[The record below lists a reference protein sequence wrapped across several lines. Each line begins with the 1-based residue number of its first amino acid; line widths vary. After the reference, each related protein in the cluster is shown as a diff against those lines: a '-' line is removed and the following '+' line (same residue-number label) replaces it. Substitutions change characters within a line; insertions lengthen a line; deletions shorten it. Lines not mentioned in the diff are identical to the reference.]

1 MTAPGEIKPHQD
13 ILIRDDKIAQV
24 SDHGTITVQADETI
38 DGSHRLF
45 MPGLIDSHLHTGQQ
59 LLRGRVLDTKGI
71 IWQKVMLPF
80 EANMTA
86 ETMTLNAQL
95 AALEMITSDTT
106 GFVESGSYHMAAAGT
121 VYAQSGLRGALA
133 YSTMDDPTLPATINM
148 DAKTAIA
155 HTDAL

>member
-1 MTAPGEIKPHQD
+1 
-13 ILIRDDKIAQV
+13 
-24 SDHGTITVQADETI
+24 ITVQADETI
-38 DGSHRLF
+38 DGTHRLF

-80 EANMTA
+80 EANMTT

-95 AALEMITSDTT
+95 AALEMITSGTT
-106 GFVESGSYHMAAAGT
+106 SFVESGSYHMAAAGT

-155 HTDAL
+155 HTDALYDQFHGRNHLQVYYSLRALNNRSDT